1 VKDIYDQKPWLK
13 FYDKRVPATLE
24 YPAISYPEFIREAFE
39 KVPDRVALYY
49 MGSRIN
55 YRDLDTLSSQFAHFL
70 AENGCRPGDTV
81 GVHLPNIPACYI
93 SCLGILKAGCVYTGA
108 SVLMSPDEL
117 EQQINDAGV
126 KILLTL
132 DALFGKVGKIVERTG
147 VKTVVVASIADF
159 LLLLKK
165 VLGKL
170 LKKIPTGRVG
180 SLPGIKVIRFSQAL
194 EAMPRHL
201 PAVKVNPEAP
211 CFMMYTGGTT
221 GRPKGAVLTHR
232 NVVRHMVQNNTWL
245 GLTIG
250 AHTTLCPYPMFHV
263 AGCFIAMGCIALG
276 NSLIPVL
283 NPRDLKSLISAIR
296 KYKPT
301 SILAVPTL
309 YLELMKLPEF
319 RALDFSGI
327 QYFISGSAP
336 FPAKNIHEF
345 EELVGNKLIEG
356 YGLTEATTLI
366 TSLPH
371 RGQKKVGSVGI
382 PLSDTEVR
390 LVDPESG
397 QVVPL
402 GEAGEIVAR
411 GPQVFQ
417 GYHNQPEETAR
428 TVRDGW
434 LYTGD
439 IAEMDQDGYFTI
451 VDRVKD
457 MVNVSGFKVFTRVV
471 DEVLVRHPDVDSAA
485 TVGLPDP
492 NRPGSE
498 IVASAIVLKAGREKN
513 EAMKQQIIAYMKGKV
528 ASYKVPRVIEFMDQL
543 PLSPIGKV
551 LKRELRKMI
560 SAG

>member
-1 VKDIYDQKPWLK
+1 
-13 FYDKRVPATLE
+13 
-24 YPAISYPEFIREAFE
+24 
-39 KVPDRVALYY
+39 
-49 MGSRIN
+49 
-55 YRDLDTLSSQFAHFL
+55 
-70 AENGCRPGDTV
+70 
-81 GVHLPNIPACYI
+81 
-93 SCLGILKAGCVYTGA
+93 
-108 SVLMSPDEL
+108 
-117 EQQINDAGV
+117 
-126 KILLTL
+126 
-132 DALFGKVGKIVERTG
+132 
-147 VKTVVVASIADF
+147 
-159 LLLLKK
+159 
-165 VLGKL
+165 
-170 LKKIPTGRVG
+170 
-180 SLPGIKVIRFSQAL
+180 
-194 EAMPRHL
+194 
-201 PAVKVNPEAP
+201 
-211 CFMMYTGGTT
+211 
-221 GRPKGAVLTHR
+221 
-232 NVVRHMVQNNTWL
+232 
-245 GLTIG
+245 
-250 AHTTLCPYPMFHV
+250 MFHV

-301 SILAVPTL
+301 SILAVPTI
-309 YLELMKLPEF
+309 YLELMKMAEF

-327 QYFISGSAP
+327 EYFISGSAP
-336 FPAKNIHEF
+336 FPAENINDF
-345 EELVGNKLIEG
+345 EALVGNKLIEG

-371 RGQKKVGSVGI
+371 RGLKKVGSVGI
-382 PLSDTEVR
+382 PLSDTEVK

-397 QVVPL
+397 QVVPQ

-417 GYHNQPEETAR
+417 GYHNQPEETAH

-513 EAMKQQIIAYMKGKV
+513 EAMKQQIIAYMKEKV